1 MIINRNSSNTQFVPN
16 TAAKKAKDGGFGEA
30 LNKASY
36 AKDTFDSSS
45 VSGTAFTQSAVSSV
59 STTQAKLDKI
69 SAAIENTDYSG
80 MTKAEIYADIEKRYD
95 ESFDNFYMTTTIR
108 ACEEDIII
116 HDQFLNDI
124 HNNIGYNITPLNL
137 VKEARGYSDMSY
149 DEIETAIK
157 EKYANKTGFI
167 DQLNLFGE
175 LYSSGV
181 LFNKFGWDTATNMA
195 FQLNLSIECN
205 GEKMISKN
213 EWLSRI
219 EQTGVSSPFSLLLNT
234 PYLSSGEKELFKSIV
249 DDILFGISEKIRR

>member
-1 MIINRNSSNTQFVPN
+1 MLIGGINNHNRVTTARPKTSNSIKQDSFGDVL
-16 TAAKKAKDGGFGEA
+16 KSSAKDSF
-30 LNKASY
+30 K
-36 AKDTFDSSS
+36 
-45 VSGTAFTQSAVSSV
+45 VSSV
-59 STTQAKLDKI
+59 SNTAVNVGSLGVADTQAKLDKI

-80 MTKAEIYADIEKRYD
+80 MTKAEIYADIEKKYD

-249 DDILFGISEKIRR
+249 DDILFGVADNKK

>member
-1 MIINRNSSNTQFVPN
+1 MINGVNNRSRVTTARPRTSNSIKQAS
-16 TAAKKAKDGGFGEA
+16 FGDV
-30 LNKASY
+30 LKSS
-36 AKDTFDSSS
+36 AKDTFNASS
-45 VSGTAFTQSAVSSV
+45 VSNTSV
-59 STTQAKLDKI
+59 SVGSLGVANTQAKLDKI

-108 ACEEDIII
+108 ACKEDIII

-219 EQTGVSSPFSLLLNT
+219 QQTGVSSPFSLLLNT

>member
-1 MIINRNSSNTQFVPN
+1 MMINGVNNRSRVTTARPRTSNSIKQDS
-16 TAAKKAKDGGFGEA
+16 FGDV
-30 LNKASY
+30 LKSS
-36 AKDTFDSSS
+36 AKDTFNASS
-45 VSGTAFTQSAVSSV
+45 VSNTAVNVGSLGVA
-59 STTQAKLDKI
+59 TTQAKLDKI